1 MSGVDPS
8 NLPYKA
14 RQPRARPQRALPP
27 PPDEDVATE
36 VAMDLA
42 GRFASPPSPPK
53 APPMQLAPPPPPPA
67 DAAGRDPNNMSRG
80 NSASGASDNSEGR
93 RERPPVPATVPLV
106 DPSHL
111 NPYHSTLP
119 DMQPPTILTPLRA
132 HYLKK
137 TLVNLQIAHELSVIT
152 DPVLGANALGLLG
165 PPFILPEEAKQLVAA
180 RIGREAI
187 PSAYTTGDLP
197 FMRYMFHQ
205 FMLPFPFL
213 AAAPPTFWSHKVQP
227 FLSSFLAT
235 TGAAQHAT
243 KTPQELEIAESLMTK
258 EEKKEAEE
266 KKKLWAKMEKHLGLM
281 IGVGIKLVG
290 GEEVVRIGQS
300 ELRRIEQ
307 AQEEKRRKY
316 AEKHAAEGHPP
327 PMIAFD
333 VNVVGV
339 RTIVP
344 KSRVRHKTHEVS
356 SCVADN
362 ANVQEFLIRTQ
373 RTGVADV
380 FVSRRYGD
388 FRRLAEELR
397 IQFPDIELPNP
408 PPKDKSAANVPPKTE
423 HSGYSAYNPLR
434 MIYGSGTSSPQQ
446 SGTNTPSPRASGET
460 ERPDNLD
467 GATLPPAMPL
477 SREKNR
483 LTLRAYLQSIMSIP
497 EIANSPVMRSFLLSA
512 PTTLTPP
519 EAADVQRRLEADAV
533 REEGRKR
540 FREEAE
546 RRVEALRGGLAA
558 FKGDI
563 LSQEGGLK
571 SVFDVVR
578 RVERVEDL
586 PPAEKS
592 VLEWG
597 RIS

>member
-1 MSGVDPS
+1 
-8 NLPYKA
+8 
-14 RQPRARPQRALPP
+14 
-27 PPDEDVATE
+27 
-36 VAMDLA
+36 MDLA
-42 GRFASPPSPPK
+42 ARMASPPSPPK
-53 APPMQLAPPPPPPA
+53 APPMQLAPPLAPA
-67 DAAGRDPNNMSRG
+67 DAAGADPNNMSRG
-80 NSASGASDNSEGR
+80 TSASGASENSEGR
-93 RERPPVPATVPLV
+93 RDRPPVPNTVPLV

-119 DMQPPTILTPLRA
+119 DMQPPTIMTPLRA

-165 PPFILPEEAKQLVAA
+165 PPFALPEEAKQLVAA

-187 PSAYTTGDLP
+187 PSVYTTGDLP

-213 AAAPPTFWSHKVQP
+213 ASAPPTFWSHKVQP

-307 AQEEKRRKY
+307 AQEEKRRRY

-327 PMIAFD
+327 PMISFD

-356 SCVADN
+356 HTSRVLMLTSHRSSLSELSAQVWLMSSCLAVTEISDVSLRSSA
-362 ANVQEFLIRTQ
+362 FSSPISSSRTPRRKTRVQ
-373 RTGVADV
+373 RTCL
-380 FVSRRYGD
+380 RR
-388 FRRLAEELR
+388 R
-397 IQFPDIELPNP
+397 NT
-408 PPKDKSAANVPPKTE
+408 AAT
-423 HSGYSAYNPLR
+423 AR
-434 MIYGSGTSSPQQ
+434 
-446 SGTNTPSPRASGET
+446 
-460 ERPDNLD
+460 
-467 GATLPPAMPL
+467 
-477 SREKNR
+477 
-483 LTLRAYLQSIMSIP
+483 
-497 EIANSPVMRSFLLSA
+497 
-512 PTTLTPP
+512 TTRY
-519 EAADVQRRLEADAV
+519 A
-533 REEGRKR
+533 
-540 FREEAE
+540 
-546 RRVEALRGGLAA
+546 
-558 FKGDI
+558 
-563 LSQEGGLK
+563 
-571 SVFDVVR
+571 
-578 RVERVEDL
+578 
-586 PPAEKS
+586 
-592 VLEWG
+592 
-597 RIS
+597 